1 VVGRTNKKKE
11 NGLDKRETNV
21 REKDDENINNI
32 MSARVLKVMYVQP

>member
-1 VVGRTNKKKE
+1 MVGRTNKKKE